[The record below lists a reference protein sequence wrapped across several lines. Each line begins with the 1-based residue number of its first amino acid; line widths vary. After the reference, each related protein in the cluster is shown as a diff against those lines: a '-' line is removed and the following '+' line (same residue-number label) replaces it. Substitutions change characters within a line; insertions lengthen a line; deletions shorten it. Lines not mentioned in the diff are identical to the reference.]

1 MDLSEY
7 APTLNDLKH
16 LCIST
21 KFELLKHFRRK
32 RIIITIVLA
41 ILIPLI
47 FFTVPPALGQ
57 NYADTA
63 NGFAASNLAFIG
75 LLIILSGAIFAGDS
89 ISGEFEKKTGL
100 LLFPTPQRKSSI
112 FGSKYIAS
120 IIATW
125 LVVSIYYLVTILE
138 IASIYAISE
147 ITVEIAQ
154 SFLLALLYS
163 TCVVSI
169 VFFFSSIMKRTIT
182 STLIGF
188 FLLMMIL
195 PIITTVFTV
204 AEVDPWFI
212 VTHNGDLITNV
223 LGTGNGG
230 GFGPGHPGQEFN
242 LTIFEPE
249 LWSGIGVMSAYT
261 IVLFLIGMVFANRRR
276 ME

>member
-1 MDLSEY
+1 MNLLNYIPALDDFKNMYLSVR
-7 APTLNDLKH
+7 
-16 LCIST
+16 
-21 KFELLKHFRRK
+21 FELLKHLRRK
-32 RIIITIVLA
+32 RVIITLALA

-47 FFTVPPALGQ
+47 FLTVPPALGQ
-57 NYADTA
+57 DYADTA
-63 NGFAASNLAFIG
+63 NVFVASNLAFIS
-75 LLIILSGAIFAGDS
+75 LLIILSGAIFTGDA

-112 FGSKYIAS
+112 FMGKYVAAVIS
-120 IIATW
+120 TW
-125 LVVSIYYLVTILE
+125 LIVSIYYLVTILE
-138 IASIYAISE
+138 ISSIYGASG
-147 ITVEIAQ
+147 ITIELAQ

-163 TCVVSI
+163 TSVVSI
-169 VFFFSSIMKRTIT
+169 VFFFSSIMKKAIT

-212 VTHNGDLITNV
+212 VTHDGDLITNV
-223 LGTGNGG
+223 LGAGNGD
-230 GFGPGHPGQEFN
+230 GFGPSHGFN
-242 LTIFEPE
+242 LTTFEPE

-261 IVLFLIGMVFANRRR
+261 IILFLIGIVFANRRR

>member
-1 MDLSEY
+1 MNLLNYIPALDDFKNMYLSVR
-7 APTLNDLKH
+7 
-16 LCIST
+16 
-21 KFELLKHFRRK
+21 FELLKHLRRK
-32 RIIITIVLA
+32 RVIITLALA

-47 FFTVPPALGQ
+47 FLTVPPALGQ
-57 NYADTA
+57 DYADTA
-63 NGFAASNLAFIG
+63 NVFVASNLAFIS
-75 LLIILSGAIFAGDS
+75 LLIILSGAIFTGDA

-112 FGSKYIAS
+112 FMGKYVAAVIS
-120 IIATW
+120 TW
-125 LVVSIYYLVTILE
+125 LIVSIYYLVTILE
-138 IASIYAISE
+138 ISYIYGASG
-147 ITVEIAQ
+147 ITIELAQ

-163 TCVVSI
+163 TSVVSI
-169 VFFFSSIMKRTIT
+169 VFFFSSIMKKAIT

-212 VTHNGDLITNV
+212 VTHDGDLITNV
-223 LGTGNGG
+223 LGAGNGG
-230 GFGPGHPGQEFN
+230 GFGPSHGFN
-242 LTIFEPE
+242 LTTFEPE

-261 IVLFLIGMVFANRRR
+261 IILFLIGIVFANRRR

>member
-1 MDLSEY
+1 MNLLNYIPALDDFKNMYLSVR
-7 APTLNDLKH
+7 
-16 LCIST
+16 
-21 KFELLKHFRRK
+21 FELLKHLRRK
-32 RIIITIVLA
+32 RVIITLALA

-47 FFTVPPALGQ
+47 FLTVPPALGQ
-57 NYADTA
+57 DYADTA
-63 NGFAASNLAFIG
+63 NVFVASNLAFIS
-75 LLIILSGAIFAGDS
+75 LLIILSGAIFTGDA

-112 FGSKYIAS
+112 FMGKYVAAVIS
-120 IIATW
+120 TW
-125 LVVSIYYLVTILE
+125 LIVSIYYLVTILE
-138 IASIYAISE
+138 ISSIYGASG
-147 ITVEIAQ
+147 ITIELAQ

-163 TCVVSI
+163 TSVVSI
-169 VFFFSSIMKRTIT
+169 VFFFSSIMKKAIT

-212 VTHNGDLITNV
+212 VTHDGDLITNV
-223 LGTGNGG
+223 LGAGNGG
-230 GFGPGHPGQEFN
+230 GFGPGHGFN
-242 LTIFEPE
+242 LTTFEPE

-261 IVLFLIGMVFANRRR
+261 IILFLIGIVFANRRR

>member
-1 MDLSEY
+1 MNLLNYIPALDDFKNMYLSVR
-7 APTLNDLKH
+7 
-16 LCIST
+16 
-21 KFELLKHFRRK
+21 FELLKHLRRK
-32 RIIITIVLA
+32 RVIITLALA

-47 FFTVPPALGQ
+47 FLTVPPALGQ
-57 NYADTA
+57 DYADTA
-63 NGFAASNLAFIG
+63 NDFVASNLAFIS
-75 LLIILSGAIFAGDS
+75 LLIILSGAIFTGDA

-112 FGSKYIAS
+112 FMGKYVAAVIS
-120 IIATW
+120 TW
-125 LVVSIYYLVTILE
+125 LIVSIYYLVTILE
-138 IASIYAISE
+138 ISSIYGASG
-147 ITVEIAQ
+147 ITIELAQ

-163 TCVVSI
+163 TSVVSI
-169 VFFFSSIMKRTIT
+169 VFFFSSIMKKAIT

-212 VTHNGDLITNV
+212 VTHDGDLITNV
-223 LGTGNGG
+223 LGAGNGG
-230 GFGPGHPGQEFN
+230 GFGPGHGFN
-242 LTIFEPE
+242 LTTFEPE

-261 IVLFLIGMVFANRRR
+261 IILFLIGIVFANRRR

>member
-1 MDLSEY
+1 MNLLNYIPALDDFKNMYLSVR
-7 APTLNDLKH
+7 
-16 LCIST
+16 
-21 KFELLKHFRRK
+21 FELLKHLRRK
-32 RIIITIVLA
+32 RVIITLALA

-47 FFTVPPALGQ
+47 FLTVPPALGQ
-57 NYADTA
+57 DYADTA
-63 NGFAASNLAFIG
+63 NVFVASNLAFIS
-75 LLIILSGAIFAGDS
+75 LLIILSGAIFTGDA

-112 FGSKYIAS
+112 FMGKYVAAVIS
-120 IIATW
+120 TW
-125 LVVSIYYLVTILE
+125 LIVSIYYLVTILE
-138 IASIYAISE
+138 ISYIYGASG
-147 ITVEIAQ
+147 ITIELAQ

-163 TCVVSI
+163 TSVVSI
-169 VFFFSSIMKRTIT
+169 VFFFSSIMKKAIT

-212 VTHNGDLITNV
+212 VTHDGDLITNV
-223 LGTGNGG
+223 LGAGNGD
-230 GFGPGHPGQEFN
+230 GFGPSHGFN
-242 LTIFEPE
+242 LTTFEPE

-261 IVLFLIGMVFANRRR
+261 IILFLIGIVFANRRR

>member
-1 MDLSEY
+1 
-7 APTLNDLKH
+7 
-16 LCIST
+16 
-21 KFELLKHFRRK
+21 
-32 RIIITIVLA
+32 
-41 ILIPLI
+41 
-47 FFTVPPALGQ
+47 
-57 NYADTA
+57 
-63 NGFAASNLAFIG
+63 
-75 LLIILSGAIFAGDS
+75 LIILSGAIFAGDS

-188 FLLMMIL
+188 FILMMIL

-230 GFGPGHPGQEFN
+230 GFGSGHPGQEFN
-242 LTIFEPE
+242 LTTFEPE

-261 IVLFLIGMVFANRRR
+261 IVFFLIGIVFANRRR